1 MDMKSGRNT
10 LLPVAV
16 GIILAIVLKVVW
28 LDWGPAIIIG
38 ALVAIAASI
47 LLQRRARAA
56 ETPSGSTGGDVPSA
70 ADIDALLATGA
81 SAVSGFVSSASEI
94 ANPSTKAIAGKI
106 GTSMQGIMT
115 ELQKPEKRSA
125 APIVVDNLIEPA
137 QSVLTEYLFLT
148 KKAVAATTPRSTTI
162 EQSTFP
168 AIESASR
175 QTLSLLKEP
184 GTPDL
189 TKVGRA
195 STVPFEQTITMPP
208 GGTTPK
214 GSREIQPNDPSN
226 S

>member
-10 LLPVAV
+10 
-16 GIILAIVLKVVW
+16 IILVAIGVILAVVLKLVG

-38 ALVAIAASI
+38 ALVAIAGSI
-47 LLQRRARAA
+47 YLQRKARAA
-56 ETPSGSTGGDVPSA
+56 ESGGSTQTGAATSA

-81 SAVSGFVSSASEI
+81 AAVSGFVGSTSEI
-94 ANPSTKAIAGKI
+94 ANASTKEIAGKI
-106 GTSMQGIMT
+106 GTNLLGIMT

-125 APIVVDNLIEPA
+125 APAVVDNLIEPA

-148 KKAVAATTPRSTTI
+148 KKAVAATTPRSTAI

-175 QTLSLLKEP
+175 QTLSLLKES

-189 TKVGRA
+189 TKIGRA
-195 STVPFEQTITMPP
+195 STVPFEQSVTIPP
-208 GGTTPK
+208 GGSTPK
-214 GSREIQPNDPSN
+214 GSREIKPNE
-226 S
+226 